1 LLFKAVVR
9 PHLEYASSI
18 WCPHQKADI
27 LSVENVQKRATKML
41 PSLKNMNCEERL
53 RELKL
58 PTLRFRRLSGD
69 MIEVYKI
76 LTGRYDK
83 KVADDIFEVCS
94 NKITRGHSMKL
105 NKKRC
110 RIDIR
115 KYYFTNRV
123 VDIWKDLPESV
134 VSANTMFTF
143 ENKLDKY
150 SVNQPMKYDFNSD
163 YITGRDKSIVYE
175 EEEQNTLATSQ
186 PSESP

>member
-1 LLFKAVVR
+1 MFF
-9 PHLEYASSI
+9 ASSV
-18 WCPHQKADI
+18 WCPYRKADI
-27 LSVENVQKRATKML
+27 LSVEKVQKRATQKL
-41 PSLKNMNCEERL
+41 LSLTNMNYEERL

-58 PTLRFRRLSGD
+58 PTLRFRRLRGD

-94 NKITRGHSMKL
+94 NKITRGLSMKL

-123 VDIWKDLPESV
+123 VDIWNDLPESV
-134 VSANTMFTF
+134 VSANTMFT
-143 ENKLDKY
+143 
-150 SVNQPMKYDFNSD
+150 
-163 YITGRDKSIVYE
+163 I
-175 EEEQNTLATSQ
+175 
-186 PSESP
+186 

>member
-1 LLFKAVVR
+1 VFI
-9 PHLEYASSI
+9 ASSV
-18 WCPHQKADI
+18 WCPYRKADI

-41 PSLKNMNCEERL
+41 PSLKNMNYEERL

-58 PTLRFRRLSGD
+58 PTLRFRRLRGD

-94 NKITRGHSMKL
+94 NKITRRLSMKL

-123 VDIWKDLPESV
+123 VDIWNDLPESV
-134 VSANTMFTF
+134 VSANTMFT
-143 ENKLDKY
+143 
-150 SVNQPMKYDFNSD
+150 
-163 YITGRDKSIVYE
+163 I
-175 EEEQNTLATSQ
+175 
-186 PSESP
+186 